1 MFRISTNRVHD
12 KVRVTEGTRTLDL
25 FVDIDPYTFV
35 PELKAAQD
43 RLAAVE
49 AATDDTIPQVL
60 QAATGFAAA
69 IFGRQ
74 QAGKLLAFYGN
85 HAAPAISICTRYL
98 TRRLVNK
105 IKRAQR
111 AAR

>member
-1 MFRISTNRVHD
+1 MFRISTNRVQD
-12 KVRVTEGTRTLDL
+12 AVRVTEGKHTLDL
-25 FVDIDPYTFV
+25 TVDIDPYTFV

-43 RLAAVE
+43 RLSAVE
-49 AATDDTIPQVL
+49 AATDDSTPQIL

-74 QAGKLLAFYGN
+74 QAEKLLAFYGN
-85 HAAPAISICTRYL
+85 HAAPVISVCTRYL
-98 TRRLVNK
+98 TRRLIAK

-111 AAR
+111 AKR